1 MISNSPLT
9 FEQKIK
15 VILEGIFLDSQMRED
30 ICDKIIDDVRSYM
43 RLYKMTTDISSIQ
56 TAVQKVLYNKLMS

>member
-9 FEQKIK
+9 FEQEIK
-15 VILEGIFLDSQMRED
+15 VILEGIFLDNAMRED

-43 RLYKMTTDISSIQ
+43 RLYKMTNSISSVQ